1 MSEVL
6 EYKGLFW
13 DGLQQTLLLTVLG
26 IALTLVIAFVVGLM
40 GISRHRVLRAP
51 AYVFV
56 EFFRGTSI
64 IVQLFW
70 VYYALPFV
78 GIKIDSFPAAVLVLG
93 LNEGAYAAEIVRSA
107 IKSLPKGQTE
117 AAIAL
122 GMRPTLRLRRILIP
136 QAIPAMLPSFGN
148 VFVDLLKATPLVSF
162 IAVQDLTF
170 NALGVRTETQETTII
185 FVGLLVVYFV
195 LGLVLALITW
205 LLEKRFAIDRRSHPL
220 FRPLVGSGP
229 GITGAAP

>member
-13 DGLQQTLLLTVLG
+13 DGLQQTILLTVLG
-26 IALTLVIAFVVGLM
+26 IGLTLVIAFTVGLM
-40 GISRHRVLRAP
+40 GISRHRVLRSP

-70 VYYALPFV
+70 AYYALPFM
-78 GIKIDSFPAAVLVLG
+78 GIKLDSFAAAVLVLG

-122 GMRPTLRLRRILIP
+122 GMRPTLRIRRILIP

-205 LLEKRFAIDRRSHPL
+205 LLEKRFAIDRRPHPL
-220 FRPLVGSGP
+220 LRPLVSGGP
-229 GITGAAP
+229 GVAR

>member
-26 IALTLVIAFVVGLM
+26 IALTLVVAFVVGLM

-78 GIKIDSFPAAVLVLG
+78 GVKIDSFPAAVLVLG

-162 IAVQDLTF
+162 VAVQDLTF

-220 FRPLVGSGP
+220 LRPLVGSGP
-229 GITGAAP
+229 GMTRPAP